1 MSALEGY
8 KISREQ
14 VCSNPRHEMLREK
27 RLHVKTLYDFA
38 VDREDSATLNGK
50 SFRKSPRLFNRK
62 MQDTVHQ
69 RIDIETL
76 CECDYFEVGDYI
88 QFEGCEWLCV
98 NSYVF
103 HGLYCRGTLQKCN
116 QIIRWQNP
124 ITREIIERPVF
135 MSNSTKYGTGED
147 AGGKVIVIQTAQHMI
162 QVGCDSETVL
172 IDSPIRFMLDKNRVT
187 PSVYKVT
194 QNDNT
199 TPNYGNKGICNIT
212 VLQDALNPETDNV
225 ELGICDYVAPTLPSD
240 LENQSVVLS
249 HIEGRTDLKVGYART
264 YNVEFACGNEYIT
277 CFKIPIFEWK
287 INSDFLDRLVVS
299 YSEDHSQIT
308 ILVTDKQL
316 IGKFFILQVIVD
328 GEVSSAITIHIE
340 DLF

>member
-1 MSALEGY
+1 MSALESY

-14 VCSNPRHEMLREK
+14 VRSNPRQEMLREK
-27 RLHVKTLYDFA
+27 KLHVESLYELA
-38 VDREDSATLNGK
+38 VDREDTATLNGK
-50 SFRKSPRLFNRK
+50 KFVKSPRLFNRK
-62 MQDTVHQ
+62 IYDTVHQ
-69 RIDIETL
+69 RIDIETID
-76 CECDYFEVGDYI
+76 EHDRFETGDYV
-88 QFEGCEWLCV
+88 QFEDCEWLCI

-162 QVGCDSETVL
+162 QVGCDSETIL
-172 IDSPIRFMLDKNRVT
+172 IDSPIRFMLDKNKVT

-199 TPNYGNKGICNIT
+199 TPNYGSKGICNIT
-212 VLQDALNPETDNV
+212 MLQDALNPETDNI
-225 ELGICDYVAPTLPSD
+225 ELGICDYIAPTLPSGSD
-240 LENQSVVLS
+240 NQNAVLS
-249 HIEGRTDLKVGYART
+249 HIEGRTDLRIGYART
-264 YNVEFACGNEYIT
+264 YTVYFESEVNG
-277 CFKIPIFEWK
+277 FEWAIDSEIAEK
-287 INSDFLDRLVVS
+287 LSIS
-299 YSEDHSQIT
+299 YSDDNSQIT
-308 ILVTDKQL
+308 ILATDKQL
-316 IGKFFILQVIVD
+316 IDKNFELQVVVD
-328 GEVSSAITIHIE
+328 GSISSAITIHIE